1 VVTRFDPVSPAAPA
15 GAIRSGVA
23 GGEEV
28 PVLGVALILY
38 VAAIVA
44 LAHALAR
51 E

>member
-1 VVTRFDPVSPAAPA
+1 LTTFR
-15 GAIRSGVA
+15 RLA
-23 GGEEV
+23 GGRVLSEGPGGGEV
-28 PVLGVALILY
+28 AVLGVALILY